1 MIFDSYYW
9 IDAVSLEKMN
19 NHEIVVLE
27 KNHNNVFTIR
37 HAKNEK
43 DWLYN
48 QAAYINMFPQLDEH
62 GRIISHDEIKTGE
75 LCRCLIISVN
85 MK

>member
-1 MIFDSYYW
+1 MIFDSHYW

-62 GRIISHDEIKTGE
+62 DEIKTGE
-75 LCRCLIISVN
+75 LCRCLIVSVN

>member
-1 MIFDSYYW
+1 MIFDSHYW

-37 HAKNEK
+37 PAKNEK

-48 QAAYINMFPQLDEH
+48 QAAYINMFP
-62 GRIISHDEIKTGE
+62 
-75 LCRCLIISVN
+75 
-85 MK
+85 

>member
-1 MIFDSYYW
+1 MIFDSHYW

-27 KNHNNVFTIR
+27 KNHNNIFTIR

-48 QAAYINMFPQLDEH
+48 QAAYINMFPQTDEQ
-62 GRIISHDEIKTGE
+62 GRLISNDEIKIGE
-75 LCRCLIISVN
+75 LCRCLIVSIN

>member
-1 MIFDSYYW
+1 
-9 IDAVSLEKMN
+9 MN

-27 KNHNNVFTIR
+27 KNHNNEFTIR

-48 QAAYINMFPQLDEH
+48 QAAYINTLPQPDEH
-62 GRIISHDEIKTGE
+62 RRLIPHDEIKTGE
-75 LCRCLIISVN
+75 LCRCLIVNIS